1 MDQSLPHNPSSQ
13 NQCMAVYLLALECIL
28 VSLYHK
34 SQSTM
39 VLWQVMDYER
49 GSNLS
54 KTAET
59 FPKRIWSSMVAC
71 LQFKSIQKP
80 TRCLQT
86 ANYALVI
93 LCPLYPWRNLFIS
106 FSLLHHLILFPM
118 SYLHILHLSHKHHTL
133 HSFILILL
141 SQPNLIVK
149 NPSKLLHA
157 YFLKHSYIWN
167 RCRNN

>member
-1 MDQSLPHNPSSQ
+1 MDQSLLHNPSSQ

-106 FSLLHHLILFPM
+106 FSLLHYLNLIPHVLTYPSSITQTPHIAFIHPNPSFPA
-118 SYLHILHLSHKHHTL
+118 K
-133 HSFILILL
+133 
-141 SQPNLIVK
+141 LIVK